1 MIETTQIKRLRLEAL
16 VAYPPTA
23 RCREILTLLK
33 TIVVEYPDRV
43 RLDVY
48 YAGESPD
55 ATPTKGY
62 QGLDKR
68 KTVPSGYVNGRM
80 FISNDVPTLEA
91 LRGEIDA
98 EIAKGTSEWQD

>member
-1 MIETTQIKRLRLEAL
+1 MSESIQGDRLRIEAL
-16 VAYPPTA
+16 VAYPPTSL
-23 RCREILTLLK
+23 CREILALLK
-33 TIVVEYPDRV
+33 AIVAEYPDQV

-48 YAGESPD
+48 YAGETPD

-80 FISNDVPTLEA
+80 VISGDVPSLDA
-91 LRGEIDA
+91 MKAAID
-98 EIAKGTSEWQD
+98 EELAKGSAEWQA

>member
-1 MIETTQIKRLRLEAL
+1 MTESTQPSQLRLEAL

-23 RCREILTLLK
+23 RCREILVLLK
-33 TIVVEYPDRV
+33 AIVAEYPDQV

-48 YAGESPD
+48 FAGESPD
-55 ATPTKGY
+55 AMPTRGY

-80 FISNDVPTLEA
+80 IVSAAVPTLEA
-91 LRGEIDA
+91 LRAEIDS
-98 EIAKGTSEWQD
+98 EIAKGPAEWQA

>member
-1 MIETTQIKRLRLEAL
+1 MTDAAQTRRLRIEAL

-23 RCREILTLLK
+23 FCKQILGLLK
-33 TIVVEYPDRV
+33 TIVADYPDRV
-43 RLDVY
+43 RMDVY
-48 YAGESPD
+48 YAGEAPD

-80 FISNDVPTLEA
+80 ILSGEVPPLEA
-91 LRGEIDA
+91 VRAVIEEEL
-98 EIAKGTSEWQD
+98 AKDPAEWQV